1 MQVFKNLQRRF
12 QSEGICRLRG
22 LLSGRPGLFYVA
34 FIVSLAV
41 FIYCK
46 PVFAGKYYVVERAGG
61 SLGIIS
67 DNRLTG
73 QIKHIGNGTHVIV
86 YFGRRYGYSIS
97 RNGYLSKIDPKTD
110 KIILQKKV
118 SEDTVDFCLSKNL
131 IAVADYKPQN
141 IVILNKNLKVL
152 NTVKTGS
159 RNIGVEFYKNYLI
172 FELMDKNQI
181 WIVNTNNFKV
191 IKKIKHIGHFPIDAL
206 VSGHDYIA
214 AFLIGEKFGV
224 LNLKTLKYHV
234 VNYGKKGIFP
244 HQIPHYG
251 IYSIYNGR
259 AYIPAVG
266 EKKIVVINLKTQKE
280 TGSANLIGYPI
291 FIIVSPNRKTIAVNY
306 SGKEHNYLTLIDA
319 KDMRVMKNIK
329 AGRRIMFMA
338 FSGNS
343 GLIYASDYFGNS
355 VNVFNV
361 YTGGEIDRI
370 PGQSPSGI
378 FRARDFN

>member
-1 MQVFKNLQRRF
+1 MFYIVFILPVVA
-12 QSEGICRLRG
+12 
-22 LLSGRPGLFYVA
+22 LL
-34 FIVSLAV
+34 II
-41 FIYCK
+41 IYCK
-46 PVFAGKYYVVERAGG
+46 QASAAKFYVVERAGG
-61 SLGIIS
+61 SLVIIS
-67 DNRLTG
+67 DNRLIG

-86 YFGRRYGYSIS
+86 YFGKRYGYSIS

-131 IAVADYKPQN
+131 IAVANYKPEN
-141 IVILNKNLKVL
+141 IAILNKNLKL
-152 NTVKTGS
+152 LKTINTGS

-181 WIVNTNNFKV
+181 WIVNANNFKV

-206 VSGHDYIA
+206 VSGRDYIA
-214 AFLIGEKFGV
+214 AFLIGQKFGV
-224 LNLKTLKYHV
+224 LNLKTLKYHI
-234 VNYGKKGIFP
+234 VNYGKKGSFP

-251 IYSIYNGR
+251 IYSIYNGK

-266 EKKIVVINLKTQKE
+266 EKKIVVMNLKTQKE
-280 TGSANLIGYPI
+280 TGSVNLIGYPI
-291 FIIVSPNRKTIAVNY
+291 FIIFSPNRRTIAVNY

-338 FSGNS
+338 YSGN
-343 GLIYASDYFGNS
+343 GRLIYASDYFGNS

-361 YTGGEIDRI
+361 HSGKEVAVI
-370 PGQSPSGI
+370 PVQSPSGI
-378 FRARDFN
+378 FIVQDKLNKSKVKINAGGN